1 MSRCSCVSL
10 LGLLVLSGVVCLMAA
25 ETPLPQQ
32 RATAE
37 QLMQDGNFRDALAIY
52 SRLVLAADNAG
63 PTLAGDFQ
71 QAVECLN
78 RLQRHAEIDELRE
91 KVIAAHPRDWRLLQ
105 AAAESLIAGPHHGF
119 IVASE
124 FKRGTQRGG
133 GEFASSVERDR
144 TRALQLYQQAAAL
157 IPDAD
162 ETGHPVANFYRS
174 FAVALLFARDGGAAW
189 RFQDL
194 TDLNTLPDYEVG
206 YQWGRGDR
214 GQGAAVDADGNPVYH
229 TVPEAFAAATSDG
242 QRWRWCLA
250 QMSAHVA
257 PLSAETDWTFAVFQ
271 HQQFGVQTLRQ
282 WGILLPMPRLD
293 DPPPRGNEPID
304 SGPYALHTLGENET
318 IARLASGVKRFT
330 LPDEFNPIVIFQRLA
345 AGDSPYAEQAHYQL
359 AQIFEDRQQYP
370 KAADWWRRNI
380 EKFGDPRADK
390 KTRLGQIVGNWGTF
404 ENVSTQAA
412 GTGATVEFRFRN
424 ARRVTLTA
432 QAIRIEQL
440 LADVKA
446 YLKSNPRQLD
456 WNQLQIDNIGYRL
469 VEQNE
474 RKYLGEQVAQWSLD
488 LQPRPEHFDR
498 RITVATPLQTAG
510 VYLVT
515 AKLDNGNTSRI
526 ILWVD
531 DTAIVKKQL
540 DNQVLYFVA
549 DAASGRPIEQ
559 ANVEFF
565 GWRQVPVANARNEFR
580 VQTQNFAETTDA
592 EGIIVLDPRRLPQ
605 DYQWLVIARTDSG
618 RLAHLGFSGVWY
630 NRRHDAQYHE
640 NKAFVVTD
648 RPVYRPEQKVQFKFW
663 MRETKYDLDD
673 RERFARLPFT
683 VRIYDPQGTEVFRQ
697 VYTTDEYGG
706 LAGEYRLPRDAKLG
720 QYSLAIDQAHN
731 VGGGGSFRVE
741 EYKKPEF
748 EVLVEAPARPVQLG
762 DKVAATIRAKYYF
775 GAPLTNATAK
785 IKVERTPHDA
795 RWFPA
800 RPWDWLYGEG
810 YWWFTSDYGWY
821 PGFARWGCFAPRPVW
836 FPWQPDPPELV
847 LDQEVAVGADGTVAI
862 EIDTALA
869 KALHGDQDHRYAI
882 TAEIVDASRRSI
894 VGTGEVLVAREPFKV
909 FAWTDRGHYRVGD
922 VIHAHF
928 QARTLDG
935 RGVAGQ
941 GTLKLL
947 RITYNDAGEPV
958 ENVAQQWD
966 LPTNADGYAQQEL
979 KAGEPGQYRLSLSVT
994 DEQQHT
1000 IEGGHLFV
1008 VRGEGFDGSEFQ
1020 FNDLELVVDKAEYAP
1035 GENVELLVNTNR
1047 VGSTVLL
1054 FLRPANGV
1062 YAGRPQLL
1070 KLAGK
1075 STTISI
1081 GVVPKDMP
1089 NFFIEAVTIAGGK
1102 VHTVLREVVV
1112 PPEKRV
1118 LNVEVLPGQE
1128 RYLPG
1133 AKADVRV
1140 KVTDAQGEP
1149 YVGSLVLAVYDRAV
1163 EYISGGSNVP
1173 EIRAFFWKWRRHH
1186 HPQTEHSLARW
1197 FYNLAKSGE
1206 EVMTHLGAFGDLVA
1220 DLEHLGARD
1229 KTGAGEERRRGATGR
1244 MMLRKNAAA
1253 EFFGDRPAAAVP
1265 LAAEQAADALGAAA
1279 PPAPGAPGGA
1289 PVQPLIRTQFADTA
1303 YWNATLT
1310 TDEDGFAHVSFDM
1323 PENLS
1328 DWKVRVWGMGHGT
1341 RVGEATA
1348 SVVTAKNIIIRLQSP
1363 RFFVEKDEV
1372 VLSAI
1377 VHNYLKTEK
1386 LCRVELALDGGTLE
1400 LMESSGQSPVAR
1412 AESRP
1417 TVTQLSTL
1425 NTQLTLPAGGEVRV
1439 DWRCKV
1445 IREGV
1450 AKITMQAL
1458 TDEESDAMQQS
1469 FPVYVHGFLKTES
1482 FTGVIRGADSSGVIE
1497 FTVPADR
1504 RPEQTRLEVRYSPTL
1519 AGAMVDAL
1527 PYLVDYPYGCTEQT
1541 LNRFLPTVI
1550 THNILKRMG
1559 VNLQDVRDKRTNLN
1573 PQEIGDDRQRA
1584 EDWRRLT
1591 RQAHGK
1597 DWNPVFD
1604 EHEVHRMVQQ
1614 GVQDLTNMQLS
1625 DGGWGWFSG
1634 FGERSYPHTTAVV
1647 VHGLQLAQ
1655 ANGVPLVPGVLEK
1668 GIAWLKRYQE
1678 KQVELLK
1685 LYETTAG
1692 KTGKARADN
1701 IDALVYMVL
1710 VDSDVAND
1718 AMRDRLYRD
1727 RLELAL
1733 YSQALLGLALHKQQ
1747 DVEKRDMI
1755 VRNLDQFLTVDAENQ
1770 TAFLDLPNRSTW
1782 WYWYGSTIEANAFY
1796 LKLLTAVNPQD
1807 PKAAGLVKYLLNNR
1821 RHATY
1826 WNSTRD
1832 TAYCIEA
1839 LADYLVASGEAAP
1852 HLLVEVW
1859 LDGQLH
1865 KAVEITPE
1873 VLFSFDNA
1881 FVIEGEALAAGKH
1894 TLELKKQPLASSVQ
1908 GPESKT
1914 DGSQLSTLNSPLY
1927 YNAYL
1932 TNFSTEEHITAAG
1945 LEIKVGRKFFKL
1957 VQRQDATDVV
1967 RGERG
1972 QVIDQQALKYD
1983 RVEIANLA
1991 EVHSGDL
1998 IEIELE
2004 IDAKND
2010 YEYVIFE
2017 DLKAAG
2023 CEPVDLQSGYTRGG
2037 LGAYVEFRDERTA
2050 FFLRSL
2056 TRGKHSV
2063 SYRVRAE
2070 IPGRFSALP
2079 ARASAMYAPEL
2090 NANSEELKL
2099 QIRD

>member
-1 MSRCSCVSL
+1 MSRRCCVPL
-10 LGLLVLSGVVCLMAA
+10 LGLFVLSGVVYLMAA
-25 ETPLPQQ
+25 DAPLPEQ
-32 RATAE
+32 RMAAE
-37 QLMQDGNFRDALAIY
+37 KLIRDGNFRDALAIY
-52 SRLVLAADNAG
+52 SRLALVADNTG

-78 RLQRHAEIDELRE
+78 RLQRHGEIDDLRE
-91 KVIAAHPRDWRLLQ
+91 RVIAAHPRDWRLLQ
-105 AAAESLIAGPHHGF
+105 AAADSLLAGPHHGF
-119 IVASE
+119 VVAGE
-124 FKRGTQRGG
+124 FKRGNQRGG
-133 GEFASSVERDR
+133 GEYASSIERDR

-162 ETGHPVANFYRS
+162 ETGHPVANFYRR
-174 FAVALLFARDGGAAW
+174 FAEALLFNRNGGGAW
-189 RFQDL
+189 RLQAL
-194 TDLNTLPDYEVG
+194 TDLETLPDYELG
-206 YQWGRGDR
+206 YRWGRGER

-229 TVPEAFAAATSDG
+229 TVPESFAAATSDG

-250 QMSAHVA
+250 RMAEHVA
-257 PLSAETDWTFAVFQ
+257 ALSAEADWTFAVFQ
-271 HQQFGVQTLRQ
+271 HQQFGVQTMRE
-282 WGILLPMPRLD
+282 WGIILPMPRLD
-293 DPPPRGNEPID
+293 HAAAEGDQPRE
-304 SGPYALHTLGENET
+304 SGPYALHSLGENES

-330 LPDEFNPIVIFQRLA
+330 MPDEFNPIVIFQRLA
-345 AGDSPYAEQAHYQL
+345 AGDSEYAEQAHYQL

-370 KAADWWRRNI
+370 KAAEWWRKNI
-380 EKFGDPRADK
+380 ERFQDRRADK
-390 KTRLGQIVGNWGTF
+390 KTRLGQIVGHWGTF
-404 ENVSTQAA
+404 ENVPTQAA

-424 ARRVTLTA
+424 AKKVSFTA

-446 YLKSNPRQLD
+446 YLKANPRQLD

-488 LQPRPEHFDR
+488 LQPRLEHFDR
-498 RITVATPLQTAG
+498 RITVATPLQKAG
-510 VYLVT
+510 AYLVT
-515 AKLDNGNTSRI
+515 AKLDDGNTSRI
-526 ILWVD
+526 ILWLD
-531 DTAIVKKQL
+531 DTAIARKQL
-540 DNQVLYFVA
+540 DNQSLYFVA
-549 DAASGRPIEQ
+549 DAASGKPVDK

-565 GWRQVPVANARNEFR
+565 GWKHEQVPGARGLPR
-580 VQTQNFAETTDA
+580 VVTQNFAELTDA
-592 EGIIVLDPRRLPQ
+592 EGLIVLDPRRLPQ
-605 DYQWLVIARTDSG
+605 DYQWIVIARTESG

-630 NRRHDAQYHE
+630 SRRHDAQYHE
-640 NKAFVVTD
+640 NKVFVVTD
-648 RPVYRPEQKVQFKFW
+648 RPVYRPDQKVQFKFW
-663 MRETKYDLDD
+663 MREAKYDLDD
-673 RERFARLPFT
+673 REQFARLPFT
-683 VRIYDPQGTEVFRQ
+683 VRIHDPQGTEVFRRE
-697 VYTTDEYGG
+697 YTTDEYGG
-706 LAGEYRLPRDAKLG
+706 LAGEFALPRDAKLG
-720 QYSLAIDQAHN
+720 QYGLFIDQAHN

-748 EVLVEAPARPVQLG
+748 EVLVEAPAKPVQLG

-775 GAPLTNATAK
+775 GAPVTNATAK

-810 YWWFTSDYGWY
+810 YWWFASDAGWY
-821 PGFARWGCFAPRPVW
+821 PGFARWGCFAPRPFW

-847 LDQEVAVGADGTVAI
+847 LDREVAISDDGTVEI

-869 KALHGDQDHRYAI
+869 QALHADQDHRYSI
-882 TAEIVDASRRSI
+882 TAEVVDASRRTI

-909 FAWTDRGHYRVGD
+909 FAWTTRGHYRVGE
-922 VIHAHF
+922 VVHAHF

-935 RGVAGQ
+935 RGVPGK
-941 GTLKLL
+941 GTLQLL
-947 RITYNDAGEPV
+947 RITYNDQGEPV

-966 LPTNADGYAQQEL
+966 LDTHADGYAQQEL
-979 KAGEPGQYRLSLSVT
+979 KASEPGQYRLSLSVT
-994 DEQQHT
+994 DDAQHT
-1000 IEGGHLFV
+1000 IEGAYLFV

-1020 FNDLELVVDKAEYAP
+1020 FNDLELIADKAEYAP

-1070 KLAGK
+1070 RLSGK
-1075 STTISI
+1075 STSVSV
-1081 GVVPKDMP
+1081 GVVQKDMP

-1118 LNVEVLPGQE
+1118 LNVEVLPSDV

-1197 FYNLAKSGE
+1197 FYNLTKSGE
-1206 EVMTHLGAFGDLVA
+1206 EVMSHLGAFGDLVA
-1220 DLEHLGARD
+1220 DQVEKRLERQD
-1229 KTGAGEERRRGATGR
+1229 RRGAAAGR
-1244 MMLRKNAAA
+1244 MMLRKSEMNAFGGVGGMMPQAAAAPAA
-1253 EFFGDRPAAAVP
+1253 EF
-1265 LAAEQAADALGAAA
+1265 AADAAAAGPGGPGAA
-1279 PPAPGAPGGA
+1279 GGEV
-1289 PVQPLIRTQFADTA
+1289 VQPTIRQNFADTA
-1303 YWNATLT
+1303 YWNASLT
-1310 TDEDGFAHVSFDM
+1310 TDQDGFAAVSFDM

-1328 DWKVRVWGMGHGT
+1328 DWKVRAWGMGHGT
-1341 RVGEATA
+1341 RVGEGTA
-1348 SVVTAKNIIIRLQSP
+1348 NVVTAKNLIVRLQAP

-1377 VHNYLKTEK
+1377 VHNYLETEK
-1386 LCRVELALDGGTLE
+1386 QCRVELDLGGGTLE
-1400 LMESSGQSPVAR
+1400 LMQSSVQSPASSAGSGVK
-1412 AESRP
+1412 
-1417 TVTQLSTL
+1417 VTQLSTL
-1425 NTQLTLPAGGEVRV
+1425 NSQLTIPAGGETRV
-1439 DWRCKV
+1439 DWRCQV
-1445 IREGV
+1445 VREGV
-1450 AKITMQAL
+1450 AKITMKAL
-1458 TDEESDAMQQS
+1458 TDEESDAMQQT

-1482 FTGVIRGADSSGVIE
+1482 FTGVVRGMDSSGVIE

-1504 RPEQTRLEVRYSPTL
+1504 RPEQTRFEVRYSPTL

-1550 THNILKRMG
+1550 TQNVLKRMG
-1559 VNLQDVRDKRTNLN
+1559 VNLKDVREKRTNLN
-1573 PQEIGDDRQRA
+1573 PQEIGEDRDRA
-1584 EDWRRLT
+1584 ADWQRLT
-1591 RQAHGK
+1591 ARSHGR

-1604 EHEVHRMVQQ
+1604 DEEVARMVQQ
-1614 GVQDLTNMQLS
+1614 GVQDLTNMQNS

-1634 FGERSYPHTTAVV
+1634 WGERSYPHTTAVV
-1647 VHGLQLAQ
+1647 VHGLQIAQ
-1655 ANGVPLVPGVLEK
+1655 ANGVPLVPGVLER
-1668 GIAWLKRYQE
+1668 GIAWLKRHQE
-1678 KQVELLK
+1678 QQVELLK
-1685 LYETTAG
+1685 LYETTEG
-1692 KTGKARADN
+1692 KKGKARADN
-1701 IDALVYMVL
+1701 IDALAYMIL
-1710 VDSDVAND
+1710 VDADVAND

-1727 RLELAL
+1727 RLDLAL
-1733 YSQALLGLALHKQQ
+1733 YAQALFGLALHRQQ
-1747 DVEKRDMI
+1747 DLEKRDMI
-1755 VRNLDQFLTVDAENQ
+1755 VRNLDQFLKVDDENQ
-1770 TAFLDLPNRSTW
+1770 SAYLDLPNRNTW

-1807 PKAAGLVKYLLNNR
+1807 PRAAGLVKYLLNNR

-1839 LADYLVASGEAAP
+1839 LADYLVASGEAEP
-1852 HLLVEVW
+1852 NLLMEVW
-1859 LDGQLH
+1859 LDGKLH

-1881 FVIEGEALAAGKH
+1881 FVIEGAALTEGKH
-1894 TLELKKQPLASSVQ
+1894 TLELRKKPLDPSKVK
-1908 GPESKT
+1908 GPGAG
-1914 DGSQLSTLNSPLY
+1914 DQVTLPSPLY

-1932 TNFSTEEHITAAG
+1932 TNFTTEDHITAAG
-1945 LEIKVGRKFFKL
+1945 LEIKVGRKFYKL
-1957 VQRQDATDVV
+1957 VQRQDATETV
-1967 RGERG
+1967 RGDRG
-1972 QVIDQQALKYD
+1972 QTIDQQALKYD
-1983 RVEIANLA
+1983 RVEIAHLG
-1991 EVHSGDL
+1991 EVNSGDL

-2004 IDAKND
+2004 IDSKND

-2050 FFLRSL
+2050 FFLRML
-2056 TRGKHSV
+2056 ARGKHSV

-2079 ARASAMYAPEL
+2079 ARAYAMYAPEL
-2090 NANSEELKL
+2090 KANSDELKL
-2099 QIRD
+2099 GITD

>member
-1 MSRCSCVSL
+1 MSSRSCVSL

-25 ETPLPQQ
+25 DAPLPEQ

-37 QLMQDGNFRDALAIY
+37 KLMRDGNFRDALAIY
-52 SRLVLAADNAG
+52 SRLALAADNTG
-63 PTLAGDFQ
+63 PALAGDFQ

-78 RLQRHAEIDELRE
+78 RLQRQAEIDALRE
-91 KVIAAHPRDWRLLQ
+91 QVIAAHPRDWRLLQ
-105 AAAESLIAGPHHGF
+105 AAAESLVAGPHHGF
-119 IVASE
+119 IVAGE
-124 FKRGTQRGG
+124 FRRGNQRGG
-133 GEFASSVERDR
+133 GEYANSIERDR

-157 IPDAD
+157 VTEAD
-162 ETGHPVANFYRS
+162 ETGPPVANFYRH
-174 FAVALLFARDGGAAW
+174 FAAALLFAREGGAAW
-189 RFQDL
+189 RLQDL
-194 TDLNTLPDYEVG
+194 TDLDTLPDYEIG
-206 YQWGRGDR
+206 YPWGRGHQ
-214 GQGAAVDADGNPVYH
+214 GQGAAVDADGNPIYH
-229 TVPEAFAAATSDG
+229 TVPASFAAATSDG

-250 QMSAHVA
+250 QMSEHVA
-257 PLSAETDWTFAVFQ
+257 ALSAEADWTFALFQ
-271 HQQFGVQTLRQ
+271 HQQFGVQTMRQ

-293 DPPPRGNEPID
+293 DAPGEGNEPAD
-304 SGPYALHTLGENET
+304 SGPYALRTLGENET

-330 LPDEFNPIVIFQRLA
+330 MPEEFNPIVIFQRLA
-345 AGDSPYAEQAHYQL
+345 AGDSAYAEQAHYQL

-370 KAADWWRRNI
+370 KAAEWWRKNI
-380 EKFGDPRADK
+380 ERFQDPRADK
-390 KTRLGQIVGNWGTF
+390 QTRLHQIVGNWGMF
-404 ENVSTQAA
+404 EPISTQPA
-412 GTGATVEFRFRN
+412 GQGATVEFRFRN
-424 ARRVTLTA
+424 ARRASFTA
-432 QAIRIEQL
+432 QAIRIDLL

-446 YLKSNPRQLD
+446 YLKSNPRELD
-456 WNQLQIDNIGYRL
+456 WNVLQIDHIGYRL

-474 RKYLGEQVAQWSLD
+474 RKYLGEQVAQWSLE
-488 LQPRPEHFDR
+488 LHPRPEHFDR
-498 RITVATPLQTAG
+498 RITVTTPLQKAG
-510 VYLVT
+510 AYLVT
-515 AKLDNGNTSRI
+515 AKLEEGNTSRI

-531 DTAIVKKQL
+531 DTAIVKKPL
-540 DNQVLYFVA
+540 DNQTLYFVA
-549 DAASGRPIEQ
+549 DAVSGTPIEK
-559 ANVEFF
+559 ANLEFF
-565 GWRQVPVANARNEFR
+565 GWRHEQVPNARNLSR
-580 VQTQNFAETTDA
+580 VVTQNFAELTDA
-592 EGIIVLDPRRLPQ
+592 EGMIVLDPKRLPQ
-605 DYQWLVIARTDSG
+605 DYQWLVIARTDAG

-630 NRRHDAQYHE
+630 SPRHDAQYHE
-640 NKAFVVTD
+640 NKVFVITD
-648 RPVYRPEQKVQFKFW
+648 RPVYRPEQKVRFKFW
-663 MRETKYDLDD
+663 MRETKYDLNDH
-673 RERFARLPFT
+673 ERFARLPFT
-683 VRIYDPQGTEVFRQ
+683 VRIHDPQGTEVFRQ
-697 VYTTDEYGG
+697 EYTTDEYGG
-706 LAGEYRLPRDAKLG
+706 LAGEYTLPRDAKLG

-731 VGGGGSFRVE
+731 VGGGSSFRVE

-748 EVLVEAPARPVQLG
+748 EVLVEAPAKPVQLG

-775 GAPLTNATAK
+775 GAPVTNATAK

-810 YWWFTSDYGWY
+810 YWWFASDYGWY
-821 PGFARWGCFAPRPVW
+821 PGFARWGCFAPRPFW

-847 LDQEVAVGADGTVAI
+847 LDREVAIGADGTVAI

-869 KALHGDQDHRYAI
+869 QALHGDQDHRYAI
-882 TAEIVDASRRSI
+882 TAEVVDASRRTI

-941 GTLKLL
+941 GRLQLL
-947 RITYNDAGEPV
+947 RISYNDAGEPV
-958 ENVAQQWD
+958 ENVVQQWN
-966 LPTNADGYAQQEL
+966 LNTNADGSAQQVL
-979 KAGEPGQYRLSLSVT
+979 KAGEPGQYRLSLSLT

-1000 IEGGHLFV
+1000 IEGGYLFV

-1020 FNDLELVVDKAEYAP
+1020 FNDLELVADKAEYAP
-1035 GENVELLVNTNR
+1035 GEKVELLVNTNR

-1070 KLAGK
+1070 TLNGK
-1075 STTISI
+1075 STTLNV
-1081 GVVPKDMP
+1081 GVVQQDMP
-1089 NFFIEAVTIAGGK
+1089 NFFIEAVTISGGK
-1102 VHTVLREVVV
+1102 VHTVLRELVV
-1112 PPEKRV
+1112 PPEKRI
-1118 LNVEVLPGQE
+1118 LHVEVLPSQE

-1140 KVTDAQGEP
+1140 KVTDARGEP

-1173 EIRAFFWKWRRHH
+1173 EIRAFFWKWRRQH
-1186 HPQTEHSLARW
+1186 HPQTEQSLARW
-1197 FYNLAKSGE
+1197 FSNLTRSGE
-1206 EVMTHLGAFGDLVA
+1206 EVMANLGAFGDLVA
-1220 DLEHLGARD
+1220 DQED
-1229 KTGAGEERRRGATGR
+1229 KTLELQVRRRADGR
-1244 MMLRKNAAA
+1244 AMLRQSEMNA
-1253 EFFGDRPAAAVP
+1253 FGG
-1265 LAAEQAADALGAAA
+1265 LGGKMPEAAAA
-1279 PPAPGAPGGA
+1279 PAADFFFAAGADRAGVALGEHAAASELVP
-1289 PVQPLIRTQFADTA
+1289 PTIRQNFADTA
-1303 YWNATLT
+1303 YWNAALT
-1310 TDEDGFAHVSFDM
+1310 TDEDGVAAVSFDL

-1328 DWKVRVWGMGHGT
+1328 DWKVRAWGLGHGT
-1341 RVGEATA
+1341 RVGEGTA

-1372 VLSAI
+1372 VLSGI
-1377 VHNYLKTEK
+1377 VHNYLETEK
-1386 LCRVELALDGGTLE
+1386 LCRVELVLDGGTLE
-1400 LMESSGQSPVAR
+1400 LIESSPQSPAAQADPR
-1412 AESRP
+1412 AA
-1417 TVTQLSTL
+1417 VTQLSTL
-1425 NTQLTLPAGGEVRV
+1425 NAQLTIPAGGEVRV

-1445 IREGV
+1445 VREGT
-1450 AKITMQAL
+1450 ATITMKAL

-1482 FTGVIRGADSSGVIE
+1482 FTGVIRAADSSGVIE

-1504 RPEQTRLEVRYSPTL
+1504 RPEQTRFEVRYSPTL

-1550 THNILKRMG
+1550 TQNILKRLG
-1559 VNLQDVRDKRTNLN
+1559 VNLKDVREKRTNLH
-1573 PQEIGDDRQRA
+1573 PQEIGDDRRRA

-1591 RQAHGK
+1591 RHSHGK

-1604 EHEVHRMVQQ
+1604 DEEVARMVQQ

-1634 FGERSYPHTTAVV
+1634 WGERSYPHTTAVV
-1647 VHGLQLAQ
+1647 VHGLQRAQ

-1668 GIAWLKRYQE
+1668 GIAWLQRYQE

-1685 LYETTAG
+1685 LYETTEG

-1710 VDSDVAND
+1710 VDSDVAQD

-1747 DVEKRDMI
+1747 DVERRDMI
-1755 VRNLDQFLTVDAENQ
+1755 VRNLDQFLTVDDENQ
-1770 TAFLDLPNRSTW
+1770 TAYLDLPNRDSW

-1839 LADYLVASGEAAP
+1839 LADYLVASGEASP

-1859 LDGQLH
+1859 LDGKLH

-1873 VLFSFDNA
+1873 ALFSFDNA

-1894 TLELKKQPLASSVQ
+1894 TLELRKKPLDRSPAKAPQV
-1908 GPESKT
+1908 GDPAVAA
-1914 DGSQLSTLNSPLY
+1914 SPLY

-1945 LEIKVGRKFFKL
+1945 LEIKVARKFYRL
-1957 VQRQDATDVV
+1957 VQRENATDVV
-1967 RGERG
+1967 QGERG

-1983 RVEIANLA
+1983 RVEIANLDA
-1991 EVHSGDL
+1991 VTSGDL

-2004 IDAKND
+2004 IDSKND

-2056 TRGKHSV
+2056 ARGKHSV

-2079 ARASAMYAPEL
+2079 ARAYAMYAPEL
-2090 NANSEELKL
+2090 KANSEEWKL